1 MTVNSVSAES
11 KLDAR
16 HRRRALKILESSW
29 QAEMRGFEG
38 YEILAERETDPAR
51 RAALRTLSY
60 AGQHHAQIWADHM
73 RALRGPGATG
83 RISGA
88 GI

>member
-1 MTVNSVSAES
+1 MTINSASAES

-16 HRRRALKILESSW
+16 DRRRALKILEGSW
-29 QAEMRGFEG
+29 QAEMRGFDD

-51 RAALRTLSY
+51 RAARRTLSY
-60 AGQHHAQIWADHM
+60 AGQHHVQIWADRM
-73 RALRGPGATG
+73 RALRDPGATG